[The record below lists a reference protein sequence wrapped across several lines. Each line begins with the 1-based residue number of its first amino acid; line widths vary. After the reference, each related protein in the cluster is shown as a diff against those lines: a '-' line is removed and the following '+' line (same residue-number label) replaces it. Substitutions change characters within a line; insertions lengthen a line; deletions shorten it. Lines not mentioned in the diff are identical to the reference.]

1 MKNPK
6 IKLIYDKLY
15 SAFGPQRW
23 WPGDT
28 PFEMIVGAILT
39 QNTAWKN
46 VSVSIQNL
54 KENNVMTPR
63 KLYGLPLEKLGL
75 WIRSSGYYNLKAK
88 RLNNFLKILFSGY
101 KGDLGKMLDQDGK
114 KLRNVLLD
122 ISGIG
127 PETADSIMLYAGG
140 KLTFVIDA
148 YTRRI
153 FSRHGL
159 IEEGI
164 TYDELK
170 SFIEKNLPGDIK
182 LYNEYHALIVRTG
195 KEFCSK
201 KDPMCS
207 LCPINGV

>member
-1 MKNPK
+1 MKKQK

-15 SAFGPQRW
+15 AAFGPQYW

-28 PFEMIVGAILT
+28 PFEVIVGAILT

-46 VSVSIQNL
+46 VSVSMKNL
-54 KENNVMTPR
+54 KKNKVLTPR
-63 KLYGLPLEKLGL
+63 KLYDLPLKKLGL
-75 WIRSSGYYNLKAK
+75 LIRSSGYYNLKAK

-101 KGDLGKMLDQDGK
+101 KGDLEKMLEQEDKQ
-114 KLRNVLLD
+114 LRNVLLD

-140 KLTFVIDA
+140 KLSFVVDT

-153 FSRHGL
+153 FSRHKL
-159 IEEGI
+159 IKEDLP
-164 TYDELK
+164 YDELK
-170 SFIEKNLPGDIK
+170 CFIGKNLPKDIR

-201 KDPMCS
+201 KDPKCS
-207 LCPINGV
+207 LCPLWGI